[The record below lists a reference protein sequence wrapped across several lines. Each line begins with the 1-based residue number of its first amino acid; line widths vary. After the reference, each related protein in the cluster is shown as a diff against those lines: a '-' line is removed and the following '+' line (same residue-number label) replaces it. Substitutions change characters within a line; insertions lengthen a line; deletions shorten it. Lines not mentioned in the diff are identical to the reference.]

1 MPELPEVETLR
12 QELALVLVGKK
23 IKSASCDWPKM
34 VRPLSVKNFCANLVG
49 QKIKAVDRRAKVLI
63 ITLAS
68 GEHILVH
75 LKMTGQLIFKSP
87 SQSSGPAAKGGQI
100 VVGGH
105 PQPGGAD
112 GLPNKFTRIVLEF
125 TDSST
130 LFHNDM
136 RKFGWSRLVS
146 ETEKNNLLAGN
157 GPEPLSSDF
166 SLKYFKEILAKY
178 PKRKLKQILLDQ
190 TLIAGIGN
198 IYADEAAFLA
208 KVLPMRLAGTLN
220 QKEIAD
226 RHKFIIKVLKH
237 SISKKGTSAK
247 NYLRSDGSKGG
258 FVPYLYVYGRGKLA
272 CKVCSTPI
280 SKIKLNGRGTHFCPK
295 CQK

>member
-1 MPELPEVETLR
+1 MPELPEVETLK
-12 QELALVLVGKK
+12 QELAAVLVGKK

-34 VRPLSVKNFCANLVG
+34 VRPLSVKKFCASLVG

-63 ITLAS
+63 ITLQN
-68 GEHILVH
+68 GEHILIH
-75 LKMTGQLIFKSP
+75 LKMTGQLIFKP
-87 SQSSGPAAKGGQI
+87 KHGHLVG
-100 VVGGH
+100 GGH

-125 TDSST
+125 TDGST
-130 LFHNDM
+130 LYHNDM
-136 RKFGWSRLVS
+136 RKFGWARLVG

-157 GPEPLSSDF
+157 GPEPLSNDF
-166 SLKYFKEILAKY
+166 SLKYFKEVLAKY

-190 TLIAGIGN
+190 ILIAGIGN

-208 KVLPMRLAGTLN
+208 KVLPMRVANTLT
-220 QKEIAD
+220 QKEIVD
-226 RHKFIIKVLKH
+226 LHKFIIKVLKH

-258 FVPYLYVYGRGKLA
+258 FVPYLNVYGRGKLA
-272 CKVCSTPI
+272 CKICHTPI
-280 SKIKLNGRGTHFCPK
+280 TKIKLNGRGTHYCSN

>member
-1 MPELPEVETLR
+1 MPELPEVETLK
-12 QELALVLVGKK
+12 QELAAVLVGKK
-23 IKSASCDWPKM
+23 IKAARCDWPKM
-34 VRPLSVKNFCANLVG
+34 VRPLSVKKFCASLVG

-63 ITLAS
+63 ITLQN

-75 LKMTGQLIFKSP
+75 LKMTGQLIFKP
-87 SQSSGPAAKGGQI
+87 KKGGL
-100 VVGGH
+100 VGGGH

-112 GLPNKFTRIVLEF
+112 NLPNKFTRIVLEF
-125 TDSST
+125 TDGST
-130 LFHNDM
+130 LYHNDM
-136 RKFGWSRLVS
+136 RKFGWSRLVN

-157 GPEPLSSDF
+157 GPEPLSKDF
-166 SLKYFKEILAKY
+166 SLKYFKEVLGKY

-208 KVLPMRLAGTLN
+208 KVLPMRLVNTLTP
-220 QKEIAD
+220 KEIAD
-226 RHKFIIKVLKH
+226 LHKFIIKVLKH

-258 FVPYLYVYGRGKLA
+258 FVPYLNVYGRGKLA
-272 CKVCSTPI
+272 CKICGTPI
-280 SKIKLNGRGTHFCPK
+280 SKIKLNGRGTHFCVN

>member
-1 MPELPEVETLR
+1 MPELPEVETLKR
-12 QELALVLVGKK
+12 ELTEVLIGKK

-49 QKIKAVDRRAKVLI
+49 QKITAVDRRAKVLI
-63 ITLAS
+63 ITLQS
-68 GEHILVH
+68 GEHILIH
-75 LKMTGQLIFKSP
+75 LKMTGQLIYKP
-87 SQSSGPAAKGGQI
+87 KNGHLVG
-100 VVGGH
+100 GGH

-112 GLPNKFTRIVLEF
+112 GLPNKFTRIVLAF
-125 TDSST
+125 TDGST
-130 LFHNDM
+130 IFHNDM
-136 RKFGWSRLVS
+136 RKFGWSRLVD
-146 ETEKNNLLAGN
+146 TKEKDRLLASN

-166 SLKYFKEILAKY
+166 SLKYFKTVLAKY

-208 KVLPMRLAGTLN
+208 KVLPMRLVGTLT
-220 QKEIAD
+220 QKEIANL
-226 RHKFIIKVLKH
+226 HKFIIKVLKH

-258 FVPYLYVYGRGKLA
+258 FVPYLNVYGRGKLA
-272 CKVCSTPI
+272 CKICSTPI
-280 SKIKLNGRGTHFCPK
+280 SKIKLNGRGTHFCEK
-295 CQK
+295 CQS